1 MLAKRKSDGS
11 PEHDHNQEKGLL
23 GVALLVGRNAIAG
36 RLDDHIVDSCAMAA
50 GLGSCYTDVVVGD
63 DVGDV
68 ALAAAAAAVA
78 GGEGMMMVSEALA

>member
-50 GLGSCYTDVVVGD
+50 GLGSCYTVVVVVGD

-68 ALAAAAAAVA
+68 ALAAAAAG
-78 GGEGMMMVSEALA
+78 GGEGMMTVSEALA